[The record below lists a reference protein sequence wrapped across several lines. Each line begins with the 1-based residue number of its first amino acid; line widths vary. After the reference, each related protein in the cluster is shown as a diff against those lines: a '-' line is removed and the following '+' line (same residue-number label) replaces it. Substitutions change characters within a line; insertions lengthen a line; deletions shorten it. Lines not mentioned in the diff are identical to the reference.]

1 MNNNA
6 TTILLLTMLSFV
18 DIALSAR
25 KHGKR
30 KVNRNQDAYEHGGQ
44 PTRENIYSLSPT
56 ICKEPAVEEKVA
68 IVGGGLDYEQ
78 RSASAISLI
87 P

>member
-1 MNNNA
+1 MNNA
-6 TTILLLTMLSFV
+6 TIILLLTKLFFM

-25 KHGKR
+25 NYGEQ
-30 KVNRNQDAYEHGGQ
+30 KVNRNPDAYEHGGE
-44 PTRENIYSLSPT
+44 PTRENIYSLSPM
-56 ICKEPAVEEKVA
+56 IRWDPAVEEIVA